1 MENTKPW
8 VEMFEKR
15 RMSAQAIAKEVGA
28 DPTTVSTWLKKQGAK
43 IHQGLHR
50 KERQPPKVSPELA
63 KLLANGPEE
72 ALKFL
77 DERVWGIGASPGE
90 LEQLR
95 KFCEFLKVPLNVGRN
110 ETADEVD
117 IDRGMVNAWTEGTK
131 QPYLV
136 KAANTA
142 LQTVIRP
149 GRKLLPLHLDSGG
162 NEQGPWIQVPT
173 SIQDYSD
180 VVDVTA
186 QLSPLESTFERASGF
201 RLSRQQVEDMRND
214 LLAYLLGILAGDAS
228 KSGGKQIRFT
238 SSSIDLHLTL
248 KQPTNE
254 RLGEFVC
261 MCANSLSVVMDRKQD
276 KQPSGSTRFGRH
288 PSAAYRW
295 TSERSPLIAWMFNV
309 GLGLQ
314 WDECTT
320 LHPLRMDWI
329 QGTPRSFRIRFVQ
342 GLADSDGT
350 VKPSEVIITSVPN
363 ADFLSRLLQDLGM
376 TTAHTIMEYGR
387 PLRTMVNRKQS
398 ATLPIFK
405 EFVRSYRYLK
415 TMNYLK
421 N

>member
-1 MENTKPW
+1 
-8 VEMFEKR
+8 
-15 RMSAQAIAKEVGA
+15 
-28 DPTTVSTWLKKQGAK
+28 
-43 IHQGLHR
+43 
-50 KERQPPKVSPELA
+50 
-63 KLLANGPEE
+63 
-72 ALKFL
+72 
-77 DERVWGIGASPGE
+77 
-90 LEQLR
+90 
-95 KFCEFLKVPLNVGRN
+95 
-110 ETADEVD
+110 
-117 IDRGMVNAWTEGTK
+117 
-131 QPYLV
+131 
-136 KAANTA
+136 
-142 LQTVIRP
+142 
-149 GRKLLPLHLDSGG
+149 
-162 NEQGPWIQVPT
+162 
-173 SIQDYSD
+173 
-180 VVDVTA
+180 
-186 QLSPLESTFERASGF
+186 
-201 RLSRQQVEDMRND
+201 
-214 LLAYLLGILAGDAS
+214 
-228 KSGGKQIRFT
+228 
-238 SSSIDLHLTL
+238 
-248 KQPTNE
+248 
-254 RLGEFVC
+254 

-320 LHPLRMDWI
+320 LHPLKMDWI

-398 ATLPIFK
+398 ATLPIFN